1 MSIKEQYVRTAAVIG
16 GDALNRLKNSKVA
29 IFGVGGVG
37 GAVCEALAR
46 AGIGRIDIFDGDVVA
61 ESNINRQ
68 IIALH
73 STVGRDKVEVMRER
87 ILDINPECDVRANK
101 VFYLPENADGYP
113 LEEYDYIADAI
124 DTVAAKVELAVRAER
139 LRIPIIAAM
148 GAGNKLDPTK
158 FEVADIYKTQV
169 CPLAKVMRRELK
181 ARGVK
186 HLKCVYSTEVS
197 VKTEGGLVGS
207 MPHVPTSAGFIIA
220 GEIIRGI
227 IANEH

>member
-1 MSIKEQYVRTAAVIG
+1 MSVKEQYVRTAAVIG
-16 GDALNRLKNSKVA
+16 GDAFNKLKNAKVA

-46 AGIGRIDIFDGDVVA
+46 AGIGRIDIFDGDTVA

-87 ILDINPECDVRANK
+87 ILDIDPECDVRANK
-101 VFYLPENADGYP
+101 VFYLPSNADEYP

-139 LRIPIIAAM
+139 LGVPMIAAM

-207 MPHVPTSAGFIIA
+207 MPHVPTAAGFIIA
-220 GEIIRGI
+220 GEIIRDI
-227 IANEH
+227 IEK